1 MAREAT
7 VGRRGAE
14 ALSDYAFEQLD
25 RDNFRRLAPLMR
37 NAFGREASDDY
48 FLWKFFDNPHG
59 TAIGLM
65 ALCPETGVAAGY
77 YGLIP
82 EAYRFGGEVRRV
94 YQATDGMTHSE
105 HRRKGLYRRLCLATY
120 ELPELKRDGFL
131 GVGFS
136 GANLVKPYLE
146 MSWQLPFHIPFYFRP
161 RVLSRIAMWTRRSA
175 SSHRAIIFSPDIS
188 EELVNLVLDSR
199 KTWSNSLELSPE
211 LVRWRLSNPRIQ
223 YESVIDP
230 GVAYAIAYE
239 SSGFVFLL
247 DFHEVEP
254 GAGAA
259 VMHAL
264 EARVVARK
272 LKGILTFSQRGAPY
286 ERKLRRHG
294 FLRNDFGR
302 GPASYRIPFIT
313 IAKGVDAPFVH
324 LPESWAVTPLD
335 HDAY

>member
-1 MAREAT
+1 M
-7 VGRRGAE
+7 
-14 ALSDYAFEQLD
+14 SDYAFEQLD
-25 RDNFRRLAPLMR
+25 KQNFHRLAPLMQ

-59 TAIGLM
+59 TAVGLI
-65 ALCPETGVAAGY
+65 AICDKTGVAAGY

-82 EAYRFGGEVRRV
+82 EEYRFGGEVRRV
-94 YQATDGMTHSE
+94 YQATDGMTHSG
-105 HRRKGLYRRLCLATY
+105 HRRKGLYRKLCLATY
-120 ELPELKRDGFL
+120 ELPELKRDGFVA
-131 GVGFS
+131 VGFS

-146 MSWQLPFHIPFYFRP
+146 MGWQVPFHIPFYFKP
-161 RVLSRIAMWTRRSA
+161 RLLSRVAMWARPTA
-175 SSHRAIIFSPDIS
+175 SSRRALTFSADIS
-188 EELVNLVLDSR
+188 EELVKLVLASR
-199 KTWSNSLELSPE
+199 EGWPNSLELSPE
-211 LVRWRLSNPRIQ
+211 YVRWRLSNPRIP

-239 SSGFVFLL
+239 SSGFMFLL
-247 DFHEVEP
+247 DFHEVEA
-254 GAGAA
+254 GAGSA
-259 VMHAL
+259 VMRAL

-286 ERKLRRHG
+286 EQKLRRHG

-324 LPESWAVTPLD
+324 LPASWAVTPLD